1 MTRVTPGRSATS
13 GSTSW
18 GRARSTTARRPLP
31 PGHHLGGHEH
41 ARRAGAGDHE
51 VGRGHL
57 GGQPGERRGADA
69 VLGGEAAG
77 ALGRAVDDDD
87 VGGPAAGQRRGGEGS
102 HRAGAHHDR
111 PAAED
116 LADPVERG
124 RHEGRRELV
133 DGRLGVHALA
143 DAEGLLEQHVEGR
156 ADRPGLLTAGQR
168 LARLAE
174 DLALADRHRVEP
186 GRHLEQVRD
195 RTVVVVDVEV
205 RQQVL
210 GGPARPL
217 DQQPGELLDAA
228 VEAVDVGVDL
238 QAVAGRDHRGLG
250 DVLAGRDVAE
260 QLGRTLAVDGHPL
273 EHRDR
278 GGAVGDTDDEDAH
291 AVAPWALRCSWYAR
305 ICSSIERSTL
315 RTSTRRARRARWA
328 RS

>member
-1 MTRVTPGRSATS
+1 MTPGRPADL
-13 GSTSW
+13 GLDVV
-18 GRARSTTARRPLP
+18 GQGQVDHGQGPLP

-41 ARRAGAGDHE
+41 ARRAGARDHE
-51 VGRGHL
+51 VGGGHL
-57 GGQPGERRGADA
+57 GGQLGEGRGADA

-87 VGGPAAGQRRGGEGS
+87 VGGPAAGQRRGGEGG

-143 DAEGLLEQHVEGR
+143 DAQGLLEQHVERR
-156 ADRPGLLTAGQR
+156 ADRPGLLAAGQR
-168 LARLAE
+168 LAGLAE

-195 RTVVVVDVEV
+195 RPVVVVDVEV

-210 GGPARPL
+210 GGPARAL

-238 QAVAGRDHRGLG
+238 QAVAGRDDGGLG

-273 EHRDR
+273 EHGDR
-278 GGAVGDTDDEDAH
+278 GGAVGDADDQDAH
-291 AVAPWALRCSWYAR
+291 ADAPSAPNCALRCSW
-305 ICSSIERSTL
+305 
-315 RTSTRRARRARWA
+315 
-328 RS
+328 